1 MRPFSW
7 IIRVSLFAVGFGIGL
22 AHHKP
27 STPQRPIVLEL
38 HFAIP
43 PQAHSQ
49 LSRAD
54 LHCVAPAPLRT
65 GRKGL

>member
-1 MRPFSW
+1 MRPFPL

-27 STPQRPIVLEL
+27 PTPQRPVVLEL
-38 HFAIP
+38 HLAVP
-43 PQAHSQ
+43 HQTYSQ

-54 LHCVAPAPLRT
+54 LRCVAPAPLRT
-65 GRKGL
+65 RL